1 MPLSPI
7 IITRSGKGSPLTN
20 SEVDSNFTN
29 LADDLVYLSVQHED
43 LYSNFGNHVDEQEII
58 NTNVAGTVSSHET
71 RLDDIEVSLAGV
83 GGTLAGYVK
92 ADGTTPFTGNADLGG
107 NKIVSIATPDIASDA
122 ANKAY
127 VDTTVADIE
136 SSLTTDITNLA
147 NIVNS
152 IDLTQYV
159 KKDGTVEMVATLP
172 MGNNRISSLAQPVAT
187 EDATPKSYVLERTTF
202 KTESIIEID
211 SNDCVSGELVP
222 STYAYEITGAEVCDK
237 IVFDNNL
244 DSDTINFPNK
254 SYKAKIR
261 YLENYTSFS
270 DGIVNNTI
278 VNRSVGKLVI
288 DVETDLGVK
297 LCSIPPKSFA
307 TIEWKGNTADPVWLI
322 TITKQEELIKPAVS
336 FTKAIVAINAD
347 GTVKANHTWVGKDY
361 LGGNAISFTINHIV
375 GSGIYDI
382 SWVNTNSHLSNVIDS
397 PIVIPTLILTSS
409 DTGQYNIYAKDVTTS
424 GCSIHIRDNNT
435 YVDLPFSIIVGGHNT
450 SDGSYYDNPFL
461 V

>member
-43 LYSNFGNHVDEQEII
+43 LYSNFGNHVADQETI
-58 NTNVAGTVSSHET
+58 NTNVAGTVSAHET

-127 VDTTVADIE
+127 VDTTVAGIE
-136 SSLTTDITNLA
+136 SSLSSEIANLE
-147 NIVNS
+147 NSVNS
-152 IDLTQYV
+152 INLGEYI
-159 KKDGTVEMVATLP
+159 KKDGTVDMESSLG
-172 MGNNRISSLAQPVAT
+172 MGNNRITFLGNPINSQDAAT
-187 EDATPKSYVLERTTF
+187 KSYVIGTTTF
-202 KTESIIEID
+202 KSERLVEID
-211 SNDCVSGELVP
+211 NNDCVSGELLP
-222 STYAYEITGAEVCDK
+222 ATYAYEISGIEIADK
-237 IVFDNNL
+237 IVFDNNI
-244 DSDTINFPNK
+244 DTDTITFPNK
-254 SYKAKIR
+254 SYRAKVR
-261 YLENYTSFS
+261 YLENYTTFS
-270 DGIVNNTI
+270 DGLVNTTI
-278 VNRSVGKLVI
+278 INRSVGKLVI
-288 DVETDLGVK
+288 DIETDIGVK

-307 TIEWKGNTADPVWLI
+307 TIQWRGNSADPVWLI
-322 TITKQEELIKPAVS
+322 SITKQEELIKPAVS

-347 GTVKANHTWVGKDY
+347 GTLKANHTWVGKDY
-361 LGGNAISFTINHIV
+361 LGGDAISFTINHIV

-397 PIVIPTLILTSS
+397 PIVIPTLVLTSA
-409 DTGQYNIYAKDVTTS
+409 DTGHYNIYAKDVTTS
-424 GCSIHIRDNNT
+424 GCSIHIRDGNT
-435 YVDLPFSIIVGGHNT
+435 YMDLPFSIIVGGHNT